1 MEVNKSDDWI
11 IPHVCIVLESL
22 FTSGK
27 FADIYKIR
35 YQPKKSESGRNA
47 FVAKVLKCRYFIIIQ
62 FNKLLIKKKS
72 CQKSVKNNVKHVLS
86 KLEPLKKIE

>member
-1 MEVNKSDDWI
+1 MEVNKSDDWV

-35 YQPKKSESGRNA
+35 YQPKKSDSGRNA
-47 FVAKVLKCRYFIIIQ
+47 FVAKVLKCRYFIIIH
-62 FNKLLIKKKS
+62 FNLLLIKRNY
-72 CQKSVKNNVKHVLS
+72 VNNQ
-86 KLEPLKKIE
+86 

>member
-22 FTSGK
+22 YTSGK
-27 FADIYKIR
+27 FADIYRIR
-35 YQPKKSESGRNA
+35 YQPKSDSGRNA
-47 FVAKVLKCRYFIIIQ
+47 FVAKVLKCKYFIIIH
-62 FNKLLIKKKS
+62 FYKFLIKRKS
-72 CQKSVKNNVKHVLS
+72 CQKSVTNNVKHVLS